1 MKRTGVTIMEQWQID
16 IVSKLLDTQTKEVE
30 PGTRVYLS
38 SQAYGDSR
46 YHMVN
51 KKYDGVQIEQ
61 TVVDDKWGSRVN
73 LSDDE
78 LPGLLKT
85 LLLWYFEAE
94 RKQQEYNKQQSAA
107 LGDLDDH
114 PF

>member
-1 MKRTGVTIMEQWQID
+1 
-16 IVSKLLDTQTKEVE
+16 
-30 PGTRVYLS
+30 
-38 SQAYGDSR
+38 
-46 YHMVN
+46 MVN

-94 RKQQEYNKQQSAA
+94 RKQQEYNKQQAAA